1 MTSLPKL
8 SVHTGPQ
15 PAALWLAK
23 SCDKGVTWKQNP
35 VPGPVGA
42 WSVFPR
48 LLQLHGGAIVI
59 TSGRPGLGLWVN
71 QAGDAGDFEFISV
84 PKVHNSLLNDT
95 TLHYRPEYAAISNM
109 HNNSQFGPQSDTWK
123 FGESAMQS
131 SGYTSLTEVEPDVVL
146 YTYDRLAQGWAC
158 ALPFARP
165 LGYSIACCLAD
176 PVVALP
182 PADPPGPVRSNPGR
196 PL

>member
-1 MTSLPKL
+1 M
-8 SVHTGPQ
+8 
-15 PAALWLAK
+15 
-23 SCDKGVTWKQNP
+23 
-35 VPGPVGA
+35 
-42 WSVFPR
+42 
-48 LLQLHGGAIVI
+48 
-59 TSGRPGLGLWVN
+59 N
-71 QAGDAGDFEFISV
+71 QAGDADDFEFISV

-176 PVVALP
+176 LVVALP